1 MTVFTY
7 HRQRGFSLAETLV
20 PRVVL
25 SFGALNVVGTQIAS
39 HQAKGDAGS
48 QFSIARLVDELAE
61 MMGANKSRSL
71 L

>member
-1 MTVFTY
+1 MSVFTY
-7 HRQRGFSLAETLV
+7 HRQRGFSLVETLV

-39 HQAKGDAGS
+39 LQANGDANS
-48 QFSIARLVDELAE
+48 QLTIASLVDELAE